1 MGKPKKVIISA
12 AITGAIH
19 TPSMSPYFPASPEQI
34 AQQAIDASKAGAAVV
49 HIHARRADGMPVGDF
64 ETFRQILTA
73 IKEETDA
80 VIGIT
85 TGGANGMST
94 EERFSVIEEFQP
106 EMASAN
112 SGSMNFC
119 YHKLAKGID
128 QPLYDWE
135 LPYLTR
141 TYDNVFKNTFKDMEY
156 CIRTMNRCGTLP
168 EYEVFDYGQLS
179 NLAYFKKEGIIT
191 QPIYI
196 QFVPGVMGGFPMGGE
211 SMLFMIDQAKK
222 LLGNDIQY
230 STVAGGRRMFRFAT
244 MMAIQGGNVRVGME
258 DGLYIRANGDLAT
271 SNAQQVA
278 KIKTILESL
287 DYEIASP
294 QEAREMLHLKGKDHI
309 YSGNII

>member
-64 ETFRQILTA
+64 ETFRRILSA

-211 SMLFMIDQAKK
+211 SMLFMIDQANK

-230 STVAGGRRMFRFAT
+230 STGAGGRRMFRFAT

-294 QEAREMLHLKGKDHI
+294 QEAREMLHLKGKDHVKF
-309 YSGNII
+309 

>member
-156 CIRTMNRCGTLP
+156 CIRTMNRCWTLP

-294 QEAREMLHLKGKDHI
+294 QEAREMLHLKGKDHVKF
-309 YSGNII
+309 

>member
-19 TPSMSPYFPASPEQI
+19 TPSMSHYFPASPEQI

-294 QEAREMLHLKGKDHI
+294 QEAREMLHLKGKDHVKF
-309 YSGNII
+309 

>member
-1 MGKPKKVIISA
+1 
-12 AITGAIH
+12 
-19 TPSMSPYFPASPEQI
+19 
-34 AQQAIDASKAGAAVV
+34 
-49 HIHARRADGMPVGDF
+49 
-64 ETFRQILTA
+64 
-73 IKEETDA
+73 
-80 VIGIT
+80 
-85 TGGANGMST
+85 MST

-294 QEAREMLHLKGKDHI
+294 QEAREMLHLKGKDHVKF
-309 YSGNII
+309 

>member
-1 MGKPKKVIISA
+1 MAHSQKKVIISA

-34 AQQAIDASKAGAAVV
+34 SGQAVDAAKAGAAVV
-49 HIHARRADGMPVGDF
+49 HIHARREDGMPVGDH
-64 ETFRQILTA
+64 ETFRRILTG
-73 IKEETDA
+73 IKSRCDA

-85 TGGANGMST
+85 TGGANGMSV

-112 SGSMNFC
+112 GGSMNFC
-119 YHKLAKGID
+119 YHKLAKD
-128 QPLYDWE
+128 LAPQYDWE

-141 TYDNVFKNTFKDMEY
+141 TYDNVFKNTFQDMEY
-156 CIRTMNRCGTLP
+156 CIRAMNRCGTLP

-179 NLAYFKKEGIIT
+179 NLAFFKKEGIIT

-196 QFVPGVMGGFPMGGE
+196 QFVPGVMGGFPMSGE
-211 SMLFMIDQAKK
+211 GMLFMIDQAKK

-230 STVAGGRRMFRFAT
+230 STVAGGRRMFRYAT
-244 MMAIQGGNVRVGME
+244 MMAINGGNVRVGME
-258 DGLYIRANGDLAT
+258 DGLYIKPNGELAV
-271 SNAQQVA
+271 SNAAQVE
-278 KIKTILESL
+278 KIRRVLEEL

-294 QEAREMLHLKGKDHI
+294 DEAREMLRLKGSDRV
-309 YSGNII
+309 NF

>member
-211 SMLFMIDQAKK
+211 SMLFMIVQAKK

-294 QEAREMLHLKGKDHI
+294 QEAREMLHLKGKDHVKF
-309 YSGNII
+309 

>member
-141 TYDNVFKNTFKDMEY
+141 TYDNVFKNTFKDMAY

-294 QEAREMLHLKGKDHI
+294 QEAREMLHLKGKDHVKF
-309 YSGNII
+309 

>member
-64 ETFRQILTA
+64 ETFRRILSA

-196 QFVPGVMGGFPMGGE
+196 QFVPGVMGGFPMSGE

-294 QEAREMLHLKGKDHI
+294 QEAREMLHLKGKDHVKF
-309 YSGNII
+309 

>member
-222 LLGNDIQY
+222 LLGNDIQH

-294 QEAREMLHLKGKDHI
+294 QEAREMLHLKGKDHVKF
-309 YSGNII
+309 

>member
-34 AQQAIDASKAGAAVV
+34 AQQAIDAAKAGAAVV
-49 HIHARRADGMPVGDF
+49 HIHARRSDGMPVGDF
-64 ETFRQILTA
+64 QTFRQILSA
-73 IKEETDA
+73 IKKETNV

-85 TGGANGMST
+85 TGGANGMGM

-119 YHKLAKGID
+119 YHKLAKGLN
-128 QPLYDWE
+128 QPLHDWE
-135 LPYLTR
+135 VPYLTR

-156 CIRTMNRCGTLP
+156 CIRAMNRCGTLP

-179 NLAYFKKEGIIT
+179 NLAYFKKEGVIT

-222 LLGNDIQY
+222 LLGSDIQY

-258 DGLYIRANGDLAT
+258 DGLYIRANGELAT
-271 SNAQQVA
+271 SNAQQVT
-278 KIKTILESL
+278 KIRTILESL

-294 QEAREMLHLKGKDHI
+294 QEAREMLHLKGETQV
-309 YSGNII
+309 NF

>member
-34 AQQAIDASKAGAAVV
+34 AQQAIDAAKAGAAVV
-49 HIHARRADGMPVGDF
+49 HIHARRSDGMPVGDF
-64 ETFRQILTA
+64 QTFRQILSA
-73 IKEETDA
+73 IKKETNV

-85 TGGANGMST
+85 TGGANGMGM

-119 YHKLAKGID
+119 YHKLAKGLD
-128 QPLYDWE
+128 QPLHDWE
-135 LPYLTR
+135 VPYLTR

-179 NLAYFKKEGIIT
+179 NLAYFKKEGVIT

-222 LLGNDIQY
+222 LLGSDIQY

-258 DGLYIRANGDLAT
+258 DGLYIRANGELAT
-271 SNAQQVA
+271 SNAQQVT
-278 KIKTILESL
+278 KIRTILESL

-294 QEAREMLHLKGKDHI
+294 QEAREMLHLKG
-309 YSGNII
+309 GTQVNF

>member
-211 SMLFMIDQAKK
+211 SMLFRIDQAKK

-294 QEAREMLHLKGKDHI
+294 QEAREMLHLKGKDHVKF
-309 YSGNII
+309 

>member
-64 ETFRQILTA
+64 ETFRRILSA

-294 QEAREMLHLKGKDHI
+294 QEAREMLHLKGKDHVKL
-309 YSGNII
+309 